1 MIPCIRFRSALAL
14 AVGLTLMAAPAEA
27 LQLKVRFGG
36 LPIPRDA
43 SKPVDLEL
51 TVTDDEGGVPS
62 VLLPHHEK
70 TMHLVAVP
78 EDLSEMVHI
87 HPVDLGKGRF
97 KLPIRDKRHQDDR
110 DNSQAVAAFAR
121 PGRWWVFAEVSDFP
135 DQTVLLQETIVVP
148 GRPKIRPMPE
158 PLVWAG
164 DVATTSIA
172 LGQADATAT
181 WTRNRRPDGALLLT
195 CRMTDASGE
204 EIGGFLPWLGMTAH
218 GVLVGKGPDGPIF
231 RHLHPEG
238 GMIHGP
244 GGHGGMNHGAMT
256 MDHGAHHGAHHG
268 GHHDAT
274 VQTYPGKWTFVLGA
288 DDAVS
293 GGVYRFWLQTRVE
306 DGVRSLPFTLK
317 L

>member
-1 MIPCIRFRSALAL
+1 MIPWIRFQDAAALAMGL
-14 AVGLTLMAAPAEA
+14 ALVAAPAEA

-36 LPIPRDA
+36 RPMPRDA
-43 SKPVDLEL
+43 SQPVDLEL

-87 HPVDLGKGRF
+87 HPVDLGKGHF
-97 KLPIRDKRHQDDR
+97 KLPIRNKRHQDDR
-110 DNSQAVAAFAR
+110 DNSQAVAAFTR
-121 PGRWWVFAEVSDFP
+121 PGRWWLFAEVSDFP
-135 DQTVLLQETIVVP
+135 DQTVLLQEAIVVP
-148 GRPKIRPMPE
+148 GRPKSRPMPE

-172 LGQADATAT
+172 LGQAGATAT

-195 CRMTDASGE
+195 CRMTDATGE

-244 GGHGGMNHGAMT
+244 GGHGGMNHGART
-256 MDHGAHHGAHHG
+256 MDHGAHHGA
-268 GHHDAT
+268 HHDAT

-288 DDAVS
+288 DDAVP